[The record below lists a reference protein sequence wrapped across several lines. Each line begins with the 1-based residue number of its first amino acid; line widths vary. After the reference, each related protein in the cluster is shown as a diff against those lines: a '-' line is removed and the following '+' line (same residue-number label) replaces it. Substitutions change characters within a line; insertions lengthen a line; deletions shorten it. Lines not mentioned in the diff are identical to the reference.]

1 MVIHFGKYK
10 LYTHVSDTFQRDL
23 VQIHCHGI
31 STITFPP
38 TLSSNSVTFWFK
50 ILTHSIFML
59 VVHFIIQLLHVSLSL
74 LIFFC
79 NHPRIGTNYFNSS
92 HYNMLVH
99 LLFFSKW
106 SYVYTTF
113 FFSFLLTNRKRN
125 SKLRYGL
132 QK

>member
-10 LYTHVSDTFQRDL
+10 LYTHDSGTFQRHL
-23 VQIHCHGI
+23 VQVNCHRI

-38 TLSSNSVTFWFK
+38 TLSCNSVTFCFK
-50 ILTHSIFML
+50 LLTHSIFML
-59 VVHFIIQLLHVSLSL
+59 VVHFIIQLLYVSLSL

-99 LLFFSKW
+99 LLFFFNG
-106 SYVYTTF
+106 VMF
-113 FFSFLLTNRKRN
+113 IQPLFFSFSLNHKRN
-125 SKLRYGL
+125 GKLCYGL
-132 QK
+132 